1 MSASDNVSLG
11 RVAQRSAVIVI
22 AVFLGN
28 TSGSSCFFFTNNR
41 FKTPNNILLQAGAIK
56 LAQS

>member
-28 TSGSSCFFFTNNR
+28 TSGSSFFFTNNR